1 MHYLYKKQHTGFL
14 IPQKT
19 LTFVLFITDFE
30 IMKYHRVLV
39 EAIVYALQ
47 QIFIE
52 NRQADKVIEY
62 VLKSN
67 KKWGSR
73 DRAFIAENTYEIVRW
88 WRLLKFVLELSSVK
102 VTDEAFFWH
111 AFAAWRIIQGDKLP
125 DWQEFSKINAKQ
137 ILARYEEAQTVR
149 KIKESV
155 PDWLDQIGEEEL
167 GGQWQAELQ
176 AMNKQASVVL
186 RTNTLKTTLSDL
198 KKKFKELDIETETVS
213 NVADALVLKRR
224 ANVFSTEPFKNGLFE
239 VQDAGSQ
246 LIAPFLEVQAGM
258 RVIDACAGAG
268 GKTLHLATLMENKG
282 RIIAMDIEDY
292 KLQELQR
299 RARRNGIGN
308 IETKLIE
315 SKTIKRLKESADRL
329 LLDVPCSGLGVLRR
343 NPDAKWKLKPEFI
356 ENIKKT
362 QTEILSN
369 YSKMLKH
376 GGKMVYATCSILPS
390 ESELQVQKF
399 LQQNTDYQLI
409 KEQRTSPAQDGFD
422 GFYMALIERK

>member
-399 LQQNTDYQLI
+399 LQQNTDYQLL
-409 KEQRTSPAQDGFD
+409 KERRTSPAQDGFD